1 MKITKKISITSI
13 TIILIVFVALLLM
26 LINYLETLYINNHIY
41 INNPFDLEISN
52 KISPFLGILL
62 SSIFSIVT
70 SFFLYINYIELVK
83 TNTMNKEKQEKELSY
98 KIGRLYFDEI
108 QSSYLDLL
116 KNRIFIEPYGET
128 IQHFN
133 TPGYINS
140 LTDIIEKNIIDLLH
154 IPHNIKIH
162 NEIILKHLHNLE
174 FLSVNILNSEIHMP
188 LIEKL
193 IKSKFIAQT
202 EKILI
207 YLSIYRESDNHFGDS
222 IIELYYKWD
231 GQTVHILDR
240 TE

>member
-1 MKITKKISITSI
+1 
-13 TIILIVFVALLLM
+13 M
-26 LINYLETLYINNHIY
+26 LIKYLETLYINKHIY
-41 INNPFDLEISN
+41 INNPFNLEISN

-62 SSIFSIVT
+62 SSLFSIVT

-83 TNTMNKEKQEKELSY
+83 TNSMNKEKQEKELSY
-98 KIGRLYFDEI
+98 KIGRLYFEDI

-116 KNRIFIEPYGET
+116 NKRIFIEPNGET
-128 IQHFN
+128 IHHFN

-140 LTDIIEKNIIDLLH
+140 LNDIIEKNIIVLLH
-154 IPHNIKIH
+154 IPDILEIH

-207 YLSIYRESDNHFGDS
+207 YLSIYRDADNHFGDS
-222 IIELYYKWD
+222 IIELYCKWG
-231 GQTVHILDR
+231 GQMGDILDR
-240 TE
+240 IEE